1 LLGIV
6 LAVLVNLWF
15 MALSAFV
22 GAGLTQAGITGNCA
36 MASILKHMPWNRVM
50 IGQQGLTTQALGTGP
65 MIAGK
70 LRTYFPILD
79 WLPDYDRQA
88 MANDGIA
95 GLIVAIMLVPQ
106 GMAYALLAGLPPEVG
121 LYASIVPLVFYGLLG
136 SSRALAVG
144 PVAIV
149 SLMVATTLGEITE
162 SGTAGNLS
170 GAILL
175 AFLSGAILMGMGLAR
190 LGFLVNFLS
199 HPVISGFSSAAAL
212 VIGFSQLKHLLGFD
226 IPRSHLITETIT
238 HALTHISQLN
248 IATLVIAAI
257 SLAILLVFKGRLAA
271 WLTATGVASGIADAL
286 AKSGPLVAVLVTTIA
301 VWLLDLN
308 QSAGVSIVADIPAG
322 LPPLT
327 LPDFDIT
334 LIEQLLPAALLISL
348 VGFLESV
355 SVAKSLASKRR
366 QKIDANQELIALGAA
381 NIGASFTGGYPV
393 TGGFSRSLV
402 NFTAGA
408 VTPLASIITAMLVG
422 LTVLIF
428 TPLLYFLPKATL
440 AAIIVVAVANL
451 IDVKTFREAWTYN
464 KADAASLIATF
475 LAVLTLGVEIGIVAG
490 AGLSIAL
497 YLWRTS
503 RPHMAEVGRVG
514 NTEHF
519 RNALRHTVQT
529 HPEILAI
536 RVDESLYFANTAY
549 LEDEVLAR
557 VADHPEIN
565 HLVLIMSAVNFIDAS
580 ALETLETLNER
591 LRDAGVTLNMA
602 EVKGPVMDRLERV
615 GFAAGLG
622 AGKIYLSTHKAI
634 EDLTSNSAAK
644 AA

>member
-1 LLGIV
+1 
-6 LAVLVNLWF
+6 
-15 MALSAFV
+15 M
-22 GAGLTQAGITGNCA
+22 
-36 MASILKHMPWNRVM
+36 
-50 IGQQGLTTQALGTGP
+50 
-65 MIAGK
+65 
-70 LRTYFPILD
+70 
-79 WLPDYDRQA
+79 
-88 MANDGIA
+88 A

-162 SGTAGNLS
+162 AG
-170 GAILL
+170 GAGYVAGAVLL
-175 AFLSGAILMGMGLAR
+175 AFLSGAILLAMGLAR

-212 VIGFSQLKHLLGFD
+212 VIGFSQLKHLLGFN
-226 IPRSHLITETIT
+226 IPRSHLITETIA
-238 HALTHISQLN
+238 HAAMHIGQLN
-248 IATLVIAAI
+248 LVTAGIAVVSLV
-257 SLAILLVFKGRLAA
+257 LLLVFRSRVAGWAKSAGFSAAVADAVAKTGPLAA
-271 WLTATGVASGIADAL
+271 
-286 AKSGPLVAVLVTTIA
+286 VLISTVA
-301 VWLLDLN
+301 VWLLALD
-308 QSAGVSIVADIPAG
+308 QTAGVKIVANIPAG

-327 LPDFDIT
+327 MPGLDLA
-334 LIEQLLPAALLISL
+334 LIQQLLPAAALISV

-366 QKIDANQELIALGAA
+366 QKIDADQELIALGAA
-381 NIGASFTGGYPV
+381 NIGAALTGGYPV

-408 VTPLASIITAMLVG
+408 VTPMASIITAGLIA
-422 LTVLIF
+422 LTVLLF

-440 AAIIVVAVANL
+440 AAIIILAVANL
-451 IDVKTFREAWTYN
+451 IDFKTLREAWIYN

-475 LAVLTLGVEIGIVAG
+475 FAVLTLGIEMGILAG
-490 AGLSIAL
+490 AGLSIVL

-514 NTEHF
+514 ETEHF
-519 RNALRHTVQT
+519 RNVLRHEVQT
-529 HPEILAI
+529 DPKILAV
-536 RVDESLYFANTAY
+536 RVDESLYFANTAQ
-549 LEDEVLAR
+549 LEDALLSR
-557 VADHPEIN
+557 VAERPEID

-580 ALETLETLNER
+580 ALETLETLIER
-591 LRDAGVTLNMA
+591 LRDSGVVLHMA

-615 GFAAGLG
+615 HFLDTLG
-622 AGKIYLSTHKAI
+622 SGQVYLSTHAAMK
-634 EDLTSNSAAK
+634 DLAHTGGMQAA
-644 AA
+644 

>member
-1 LLGIV
+1 
-6 LAVLVNLWF
+6 
-15 MALSAFV
+15 MRRQ
-22 GAGLTQAGITGNCA
+22 T
-36 MASILKHMPWNRVM
+36 
-50 IGQQGLTTQALGTGP
+50 LTTFL
-65 MIAGK
+65 
-70 LRTYFPILD
+70 PILA
-79 WLPDYDRQA
+79 WLPGYDRQS
-88 MANDGIA
+88 MTNDSIA

-149 SLMVATTLGEITE
+149 SLMVATTLGEIAE
-162 SGTAGNLS
+162 SGSVGYVS
-170 GAILL
+170 GAVLL
-175 AFLSGAILMGMGLAR
+175 AFLSGAILLGMGLAR

-226 IPRSHLITETIT
+226 IPRSHLITETIA
-238 HALTHISQLN
+238 HAVTHIADLN
-248 IATLVIAAI
+248 VATFVIALL
-257 SLAILLVFKGRLAA
+257 SLGILLVFKGRLAA
-271 WLTATGVASGIADAL
+271 WLKSAGVGVGVADAL
-286 AKSGPLVAVLVTTIA
+286 AKSGPLVAVLVTTLL
-301 VWLLDLN
+301 VWLLGLN
-308 QSAGVSIVADIPAG
+308 QSSGVKIVADIPAG
-322 LPPLT
+322 LPPLRVPN
-327 LPDFDIT
+327 LDFA
-334 LIEQLLPAALLISL
+334 LIEQLLPSALLISL

-408 VTPLASIITAMLVG
+408 VTPMASIITAALVA
-422 LTVLIF
+422 LTVAVL
-428 TPLLYFLPKATL
+428 TPLLYFLPNATL
-440 AAIIVVAVANL
+440 AAIIMVAVANL
-451 IDVKTFREAWTYN
+451 IDVKTFREAWVYN
-464 KADAASLIATF
+464 KADAVSLVATF
-475 LAVLTLGVEIGIVAG
+475 LAALTLGIELGIVAG
-490 AGLSIAL
+490 ALLSIAL

-519 RNALRHTVQT
+519 RNVLRHKVQT
-529 HPEILAI
+529 HPEVLAI
-536 RVDESLYFANTAY
+536 RVDESLYFANTAF

-557 VADHPEIN
+557 VADHPQIK
-565 HLVLIMSAVNFIDAS
+565 HLLLIMSAVNFIDAS
-580 ALETLETLNER
+580 ALETLQTLSER

-602 EVKGPVMDRLERV
+602 EVKGPVMDRFDLVAFRD
-615 GFAAGLG
+615 GLG
-622 AGKIYLSTHKAI
+622 AGQIYLSTHEAMQ
-634 EDLTSNSAAK
+634 DLTAKSAPR

>member
-1 LLGIV
+1 MSTQNLGRF
-6 LAVLVNLWF
+6 L
-15 MALSAFV
+15 
-22 GAGLTQAGITGNCA
+22 
-36 MASILKHMPWNRVM
+36 
-50 IGQQGLTTQALGTGP
+50 
-65 MIAGK
+65 
-70 LRTYFPILD
+70 PISD
-79 WLPDYDRQA
+79 WLPGYSRSAFASDS
-88 MANDGIA
+88 MA

-149 SLMVATTLGEITE
+149 SLMVATTLGEIAE
-162 SGTAGNLS
+162 AGSAGYLA
-170 GAILL
+170 GAVLL
-175 AFLSGAILMGMGLAR
+175 AFLSGAILLGMGFAR

-212 VIGFSQLKHLLGFD
+212 VIGFSQLKHLLGFE
-226 IPRSHLITETIT
+226 IPRSHLITETIL
-238 HALTHISQLN
+238 HAATN
-248 IATLVIAAI
+248 IGQINPVTFAVAVA
-257 SLAILLVFKGRLAA
+257 SFAILLSFKSR
-271 WLTATGVASGIADAL
+271 VAPILRSAGLSAEISDAIAKA
-286 AKSGPLVAVLVTTIA
+286 GPLVAVLVTTVA
-301 VWLLDLN
+301 VSLFALD
-308 QSAGVSIVADIPAG
+308 QTAGVRIVAEIPAG

-327 LPDFDIT
+327 FPDLDLA
-334 LIEQLLPAALLISL
+334 LIEQLLPAAVLIAV

-381 NIGASFTGGYPV
+381 NIGASVTGGYPV

-408 VTPLASIITAMLVG
+408 VTPMASIITAVLIAI
-422 LTVLIF
+422 TVLLF

-440 AAIIVVAVANL
+440 AAIIVIAVANL
-451 IDVKTFREAWTYN
+451 IDLKTLRHAWVYN

-475 LAVLTLGVEIGIVAG
+475 LAVLSLGVEIGIVVG
-490 AGLSIAL
+490 AALSIVL

-514 NTEHF
+514 ETEHF
-519 RNALRHTVQT
+519 RNVLRHEVQT
-529 HPEILAI
+529 DPKVLMV

-549 LEDEVLAR
+549 LEDQLLAR
-557 VADHPEIN
+557 VADRPEID

-580 ALETLETLNER
+580 ALETLETLAER
-591 LRDAGVTLNMA
+591 LHDAGVTLHLA

-615 GFAAGLG
+615 GFSQHPQIGR
-622 AGKIYLSTHKAI
+622 IFLSTHDA
-634 EDLTSNSAAK
+634 EQELAAR
-644 AA
+644 